1 MDEEKKDINENKGV
15 NENREYLDEN
25 VFPDDGKEN
34 LKESVQELKTVK
46 RSKSRK
52 KNGLLTATVIGL
64 IVVLII
70 FIFAAVVSY
79 VGEQEFQQRYQQV
92 YNESLENVNQGK
104 NQEAI
109 DQILNFMSDE
119 KIEKDKTLITL
130 KENIQKLQECKTK
143 TSEQAEKIKDEK
155 TRGTIKLDSLA
166 EIIANEAYLYS
177 ETGVEA
183 IKNQL
188 IKLRDEGILLAAE
201 APNSVKGGSMCES
214 LNDFYTLIKKA
225 RGAQEDKVNAFLN
238 LTSFDEAKWNE
249 VNGEAKEEGK
259 ALKEAADKKKAE
271 EEAAKQ
277 AQKAQELENKKA
289 SAQAISYD
297 ELMRNPAN
305 YKNQFVVISGKI
317 LQVIDSGY
325 GTKSYRIA
333 MNGSYD
339 QVALVS
345 YSGSYP
351 NGNILED
358 DYITFYGTY
367 KGTTSYTSVLGAS
380 ITVPSLSSSFYE

>member
-1 MDEEKKDINENKGV
+1 MDEEKKDINENKGA
-15 NENREYLDEN
+15 NENTEN
-25 VFPDDGKEN
+25 TDKNSFLGNEKEN
-34 LKESVQELKTVK
+34 LKEPVQT
-46 RSKSRK
+46 SKISKLSEFK
-52 KNGLLTATVIGL
+52 KKDSLYKATVIGL
-64 IVVLII
+64 IAVLII
-70 FIFAAVVSY
+70 FILAGVLRNQKFH
-79 VGEQEFQQRYQQV
+79 QRYEQV
-92 YNESLENVNQGK
+92 YKEALISVNQGK
-104 NQEAI
+104 DQEAI
-109 DQILNFMSDE
+109 DQISNFISNE
-119 KIEKDKTLITL
+119 KIEKDEKLNTL
-130 KENIQKLQECKTK
+130 KESIQKLQECKTK
-143 TSEQAEKIKDEK
+143 TSEQAEKIKNEK
-155 TRGTIKLDSLA
+155 TRGTVKLDSLA
-166 EIIANEAYLYS
+166 EIIASEANIYS
-177 ETGVEA
+177 ETDVEV

-188 IKLRDEGILLAAE
+188 IQARDEGILLAAE
-201 APNSVKGGSMCES
+201 APNSATGGSMCGS
-214 LNDFYTLIKKA
+214 LNNFYTLIKNNKET
-225 RGAQEDKVNAFLN
+225 QENKVRSFL
-238 LTSFDEAKWNE
+238 LSTPFDEAKWNE
-249 VNGEAKEEGK
+249 VNGKAKEEGK
-259 ALKEAADKKKAE
+259 ALKEAADKKKTE

-305 YKNQFVVISGKI
+305 YKNQFIVISGKI

-325 GTKSYRIA
+325 GTKSYRVA